1 MRVINL
7 AQGELVLL
15 AAYIAYSVE
24 SGLGLNPVLAI
35 PIALVVVCLTS
46 AIVYFVVSRIKKDR
60 EINSLIL
67 TYGIGVILTNGML
80 LIWKADIR
88 STSSEWL
95 QEAFVLGP
103 FYSMRSEVLFFGVS
117 LLMMAALVVALAQLV
132 WRAVR
137 AVSSNRDAAKLMG
150 INPGYT
156 ELVSFIVAGILASF
170 AGVALFSYGVI
181 SPAYGGVLTVKAF
194 IITVLAGVGSI
205 PGVLIGAILL
215 GVAEA
220 LTVTLASSALQE
232 LAGMGC
238 SCWCCSSC
246 PTACSACVREGD
258 EIMTMNK
265 NKLPALLLPLLLI
278 GAPLLLA
285 QDHYVMSL
293 LVASM
298 VIGGIALSW
307 ALLGNLGGM
316 ISFGHAAFFG
326 VGAYTSAVLSMKFG
340 VPVLLGLLLGGVG
353 ALIAAWRCCRYC
365 ACAVRISRWRSWPTP
380 TSSASWPRNGV
391 R

>member
-1 MRVINL
+1 MSELILQALYSGLLQGGSYALIALGLALVFGAMRVINL

-15 AAYIAYSVE
+15 SAYIAYSVE

-46 AIVYFVVSRIKKDR
+46 ALVYFVVGRIKKDR

-80 LIWKADIR
+80 LVWKADIR
-88 STSSEWL
+88 STSSEWM

-117 LLMMAALVVALAQLV
+117 LVMMAGLWWWLSRS
-132 WRAVR
+132 WYGRAVR

-232 LAGMGC
+232 LAGMG
-238 SCWCCSSC
+238 
-246 PTACSACVREGD
+246 
-258 EIMTMNK
+258 
-265 NKLPALLLPLLLI
+265 LF
-278 GAPLLLA
+278 
-285 QDHYVMSL
+285 L
-293 LVASM
+293 LVLFIM
-298 VIGGIALSW
+298 PNGL
-307 ALLGNLGGM
+307 
-316 ISFGHAAFFG
+316 FG
-326 VGAYTSAVLSMKFG
+326 VRARRG
-340 VPVLLGLLLGGVG
+340 
-353 ALIAAWRCCRYC
+353 
-365 ACAVRISRWRSWPTP
+365 
-380 TSSASWPRNGV
+380 
-391 R
+391 

>member
-1 MRVINL
+1 MSELILQALYSGLLQGGSYALIALGLALVFGAMRVINL

-15 AAYIAYSVE
+15 SAYIAYSVE
-24 SGLGLNPVLAI
+24 SGMGLNPVLAI

-46 AIVYFVVSRIKKDR
+46 AVVYFVVSRIKKDR

-80 LIWKADIR
+80 LVWKADIR
-88 STSSEWL
+88 STSSEWM

-117 LLMMAALVVALAQLV
+117 LVMMAGLWWWLSRS
-132 WRAVR
+132 WYGRAVR

-156 ELVSFIVAGILASF
+156 ELVSFIVAGILAAF

-205 PGVLIGAILL
+205 PGVLIGAVLL

-232 LAGMGC
+232 LAGMG
-238 SCWCCSSC
+238 
-246 PTACSACVREGD
+246 
-258 EIMTMNK
+258 
-265 NKLPALLLPLLLI
+265 LF
-278 GAPLLLA
+278 
-285 QDHYVMSL
+285 L
-293 LVASM
+293 LVLFIM
-298 VIGGIALSW
+298 PNGL
-307 ALLGNLGGM
+307 
-316 ISFGHAAFFG
+316 FG
-326 VGAYTSAVLSMKFG
+326 VRGRRG
-340 VPVLLGLLLGGVG
+340 
-353 ALIAAWRCCRYC
+353 
-365 ACAVRISRWRSWPTP
+365 
-380 TSSASWPRNGV
+380 
-391 R
+391 